1 MTDEC
6 AAGSGPDSIG
16 FDISGPGP
24 HAIQPTS
31 DLPEIT
37 TTMTIDG
44 ETDPQQIGLDGI
56 SSGDFGLRISGDGVV
71 INDLTFVRWLY
82 GMQIYDGAD
91 SVAVRNCRIGT
102 NLVGDPGL
110 GNSIAGIEV
119 SGGASNTEI
128 SDSVISSSGQQG
140 VRIQDGD
147 TTGTTLRGNLIGTD
161 PSGIS
166 SSPELIGGIRIHDAT
181 DTRIGGPDPSDSNV
195 ISGNGSTG
203 ILISDV
209 NVPSFPDDSPDD
221 TIVHGNLIGVES
233 TGNDASENS
242 QSGGTRCR
250 RREADCDREQRDL
263 GERELRHRARG
274 CKFTPPAGRETRA
287 FGATG

>member
-1 MTDEC
+1 MSFRIARRTLRARLLLLPLAVLLVLAVAGSAGAATITVNSNGDDAADDGECTLREAITSANTNTASGTMTDEC

-44 ETDPQQIGLDGI
+44 ETDPQQIGLDGM

-119 SGGASNTEI
+119 SGGVSNTEI

-166 SSPELIGGIRIHDAT
+166 SLPNSIGGIRIHDAT

-195 ISGNGSTG
+195 ISGN
-203 ILISDV
+203 V
-209 NVPSFPDDSPDD
+209 VR
-221 TIVHGNLIGVES
+221 
-233 TGNDASENS
+233 AS
-242 QSGGTRCR
+242 
-250 RREADCDREQRDL
+250 
-263 GERELRHRARG
+263 
-274 CKFTPPAGRETRA
+274 
-287 FGATG
+287 